1 MFATAPVKTIVPT
14 SAILELYG
22 TYRSQFKI
30 RKNEVSGA
38 AVVFLPTPL
47 LLFIQTV
54 RRWKEVSFS
63 LFVGKKYF
71 RVELRKRFLSLFRCC
86 YARELEKRSQ

>member
-1 MFATAPVKTIVPT
+1 MFATAPVNTIVPT

-47 LLFIQTV
+47 LLFIQKSYLGV
-54 RRWKEVSFS
+54 VSFS
-63 LFVGKKYF
+63 LFCGGKIF
-71 RVELRKRFLSLFRCC
+71 VLSFENVFSLFR
-86 YARELEKRSQ
+86 

>member
-1 MFATAPVKTIVPT
+1 MFATAPVNTMVPT

-30 RKNEVSGA
+30 RKKEASGA

-47 LLFIQTV
+47 LLFIQT
-54 RRWKEVSFS
+54 
-63 LFVGKKYF
+63 
-71 RVELRKRFLSLFRCC
+71 
-86 YARELEKRSQ
+86 A